1 MLGTLAFN
9 LLFKT
14 SLLRTLIPYF
24 FISNMDKV
32 HWKYSLNTCCFIL
45 AERIAKLPE
54 FRFTTTQGV
63 RFTPRK
69 AIFFSNG

>member
-1 MLGTLAFN
+1 
-9 LLFKT
+9 
-14 SLLRTLIPYF
+14 
-24 FISNMDKV
+24 MDEV
-32 HWKYSLNTCCFIL
+32 HWKYSLNTCCFNL

-69 AIFFSNG
+69 AIFLVVANP